1 MPIAPEILEAQS
13 KSNDLEFFKERVQ
26 TMPLLIEWANED
38 IQNDKDILLA
48 AVNQAGWTG
57 CYASEALRD
66 DKDVILA
73 AVKNDGQ
80 ILYFASERL
89 RDDKDVV
96 LAAIE
101 NKPIIIKYAS
111 LRLRKDKDVAKLAVS
126 KGKKNVLSFLDSELQ
141 KDEEILNLL

>member
-1 MPIAPEILEAQS
+1 ML
-13 KSNDLEFFKERVQ
+13 
-26 TMPLLIEWANED
+26 T
-38 IQNDKDILLA
+38 
-48 AVNQAGWTG
+48 
-57 CYASEALRD
+57 
-66 DKDVILA
+66 

-89 RDDKDVV
+89 RDDKDIV

-126 KGKKNVLSFLDSELQ
+126 KGKKNVLSFLDPDLQ